1 MGWVKHV
8 GFGCL
13 NLEVTRVIFTHSPLV
28 ETICM
33 VPLHLESF
41 PGGLAVNTPP
51 AMQETPV

>member
-1 MGWVKHV
+1 MGWMKRV

-13 NLEVTRVIFTHSPLV
+13 NLEVTHVIFTHSPLV

-33 VPLHLESF
+33 VPSYLESF
-41 PGGLAVNTPP
+41 PGGLAVNNTP

>member
-1 MGWVKHV
+1 MKRV

-13 NLEVTRVIFTHSPLV
+13 NLEVTHVIFTHSPLV

-33 VPLHLESF
+33 VPSCLESF
-41 PGGLAVNTPP
+41 PGGLAVNNTP